1 MEDMDEL
8 GSLWSCQENM
18 EELKQKILCTSL
30 ELEAVK
36 MEASEELEK
45 YKEDAKHLLN
55 LLKTAYQERDEA
67 RDQLQKLTNK
77 LTSQSINDI
86 SSLFSQQK
94 HPDGFLMPVKANSGL
109 TESSSLS
116 DTYNNHRSHGSSPV
130 NSFLDAVSS
139 PDLSN
144 INVVDSGSMG
154 FINQPYG
161 QEYSGAMTSGSISFV
176 NAKFDRASVIID
188 DLVKGKALPQKGR
201 LLQAVIGA
209 GPLLQTLLVAGPLP
223 RWRNPP
229 PLQQF
234 KIPPVSMKSCDLAN
248 ACLKPGANAS
258 NYLLTTMNQSPHPDV
273 SRVSSHMCSASVLN
287 FAGGAGL
294 YQGHGWLLPSVG
306 GVGNQIPAGKRQRF
320 Q

>member
-1 MEDMDEL
+1 MDEL
-8 GSLWSCQENM
+8 GSLWGCPENM

-36 MEASEELEK
+36 MEASEETNK
-45 YKEDAKHLLN
+45 YKENVKHLFN

-67 RDQLQKLTNK
+67 RDQLQKLINK
-77 LTSQSINDI
+77 LASQSISDI

-94 HPDGFLMPVKANSGL
+94 QPDGFLAPMKANSGI

-116 DTYNNHRSHGSSPV
+116 DTYNNHQSHGSSPV
-130 NSFLDAVSS
+130 NSFLDVVSS
-139 PDLSN
+139 PDLSS
-144 INVVDSGSMG
+144 INGVDSGNMG
-154 FINQPYG
+154 FINQPYA
-161 QEYSGAMTSGSISFV
+161 QEYGGAMTSVSISLV
-176 NAKFDRASVIID
+176 NEKFDPASVIID

-201 LLQAVIGA
+201 LLQAVMEA

-229 PLQQF
+229 PLQPF
-234 KIPPVSMKSCDLAN
+234 KIPPVAVKSCGLAN
-248 ACLKPGANAS
+248 ACLKPGATPS
-258 NYLLTTMNQSPHPDV
+258 IYQVKTMNQSPHPDV
-273 SRVSSHMCSASVLN
+273 SRLSSHMCSASLLN
-287 FAGGAGL
+287 FAGVPGL

-306 GVGNQIPAGKRQRF
+306 GIGNQIPAGKRQKF